1 MEIKLII
8 RVVTIFLF
16 IVSIISYYSCSI
28 NSKKIIKKYPD
39 LVESLR
45 PDTTSYIFKECDSK
59 GDCIALFDCYNDFF
73 FHSTMLDYSTQQ
85 TAINYFD
92 FGRLI
97 DCTVYV
103 FKNDSVRKEKADLCL
118 YNFCL
123 ESHKKWINTDR
134 TAMPIG
140 NLDNY
145 KLKNWNSKR
154 AIQAFILLMSKNS
167 HDSMGHGD
175 CTNVGVKFYFNIVQP
190 KIKSIDG
197 LDPNIFIAS
206 HILWDNE
213 TNERD
218 CYDAF
223 YNALYPLIKKAWED
237 DKIVLLSDE
246 NNK

>member
-1 MEIKLII
+1 MNSNLPNPKFTPDSKDSIYNAKIEFDTNCITNDQFSEIEFFECYKNVLLNFTYDALNINFYKNYGIGTLLNIAVKLAQNDSLINYKSDAYLYSFFNT
-8 RVVTIFLF
+8 RFYYLNQPNF
-16 IVSIISYYSCSI
+16 KHLSPMMIS
-28 NSKKIIKKYPD
+28 NQD
-39 LVESLR
+39 LVKTLKTWNTNKSFE
-45 PDTTSYIFKECDSK
+45 I
-59 GDCIALFDCYNDFF
+59 
-73 FHSTMLDYSTQQ
+73 
-85 TAINYFD
+85 
-92 FGRLI
+92 
-97 DCTVYV
+97 
-103 FKNDSVRKEKADLCL
+103 CL
-118 YNFCL
+118 LY
-123 ESHKKWINTDR
+123 
-134 TAMPIG
+134 
-140 NLDNY
+140 
-145 KLKNWNSKR
+145 
-154 AIQAFILLMSKNS
+154 MSKNR

-213 TNERD
+213 TNEKD